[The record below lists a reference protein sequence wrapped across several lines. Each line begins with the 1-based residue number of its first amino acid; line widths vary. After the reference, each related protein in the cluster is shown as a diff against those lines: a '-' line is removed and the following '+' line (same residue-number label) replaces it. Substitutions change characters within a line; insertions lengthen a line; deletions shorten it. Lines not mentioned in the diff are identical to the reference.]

1 MRTSAFVTVPVFE
14 SLRLDGHPSEA
25 RSAESRDPHS
35 AGGCRSLDSL
45 RSLGMTLPAPPG
57 RRAHVGRSR

>member
-1 MRTSAFVTVPVFE
+1 MPTLAFVTVWTVI
-14 SLRLDGHPSEA
+14 PSAA

-45 RSLGMTLPAPPG
+45 RSLGMTLPAPRG
-57 RRAHVGRSR
+57 RRAHVGRTKYG